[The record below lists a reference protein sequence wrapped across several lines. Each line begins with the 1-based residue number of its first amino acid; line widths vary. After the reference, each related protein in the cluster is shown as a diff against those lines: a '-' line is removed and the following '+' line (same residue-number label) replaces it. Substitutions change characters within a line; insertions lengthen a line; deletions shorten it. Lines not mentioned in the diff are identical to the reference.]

1 MSNLSKIKKRA
12 DKGVFLLMN
21 TQGIAYISDYTDI
34 KNLESLNLIQQTTTV
49 KYIVF
54 LNDKT
59 RM

>member
-12 DKGVFLLMN
+12 DKRVFLLMN

>member
-12 DKGVFLLMN
+12 YQRVFLLMN